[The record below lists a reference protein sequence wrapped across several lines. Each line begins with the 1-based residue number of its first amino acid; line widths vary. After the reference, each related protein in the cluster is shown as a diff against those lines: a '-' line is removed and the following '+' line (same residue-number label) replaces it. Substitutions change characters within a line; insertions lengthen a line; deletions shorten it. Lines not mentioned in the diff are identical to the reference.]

1 MDAGARAGE
10 GGRAD
15 RAFVFN
21 WDRVRA
27 ALVGQ
32 LVKNPPAVRE
42 ALVPF
47 LGWEDPLEKGKAT
60 RSRILAWRIP
70 GTEEPG
76 GLQSRGPQGVGPD
89 FHSLL
94 SLTSAEEGARFRR
107 WMVVSVTQ
115 QCERA

>member
-1 MDAGARAGE
+1 MIPFIHGTRRVTFIESANALVDAGARAGE

-60 RSRILAWRIP
+60 RSRILAWRMPWLYSPP
-70 GTEEPG
+70 GHKELDTIE
-76 GLQSRGPQGVGPD
+76 
-89 FHSLL
+89 
-94 SLTSAEEGARFRR
+94 
-107 WMVVSVTQ
+107 
-115 QCERA
+115 